1 MQRAPRHAVR
11 ASAPTPVATPLRL
24 IRSDICPVHGM
35 RMALW
40 SGEGFEQ
47 LLAALVVLWVVPQL
61 SLCTYFVLYTVS
73 FNCRI

>member
-1 MQRAPRHAVR
+1 
-11 ASAPTPVATPLRL
+11 
-24 IRSDICPVHGM
+24 M